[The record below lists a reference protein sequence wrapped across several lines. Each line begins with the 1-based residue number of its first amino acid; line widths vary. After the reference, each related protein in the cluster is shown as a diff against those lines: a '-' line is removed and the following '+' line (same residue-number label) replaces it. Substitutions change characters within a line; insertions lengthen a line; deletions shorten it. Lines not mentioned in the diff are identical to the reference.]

1 MIQRW
6 KKAPG
11 RDRSLYEVMNT
22 DEIDK
27 ADPDVPD
34 DLLISLGSQRFRVED
49 LGREVTVQSRV
60 LKHDRRMIVA
70 GRVPG
75 ASASLTLPDNSFAPR
90 SRALE
95 GSNAHHNTR
104 GFASKRHTEVLG
116 GRQVVVVVGTPQHDF
131 GLRKSNRT
139 SSIKVLSNQA
149 CLYYQYL

>member
-27 ADPDVPD
+27 ADPDVPN

-70 GRVPG
+70 GGCP
-75 ASASLTLPDNSFAPR
+75 ALALP
-90 SRALE
+90 
-95 GSNAHHNTR
+95 
-104 GFASKRHTEVLG
+104 
-116 GRQVVVVVGTPQHDF
+116 
-131 GLRKSNRT
+131 
-139 SSIKVLSNQA
+139 
-149 CLYYQYL
+149 